1 MKKSRTIIVIS
12 YIMSLMFILS
22 GCQKDASIE
31 VLQEFIITQVQCETY
46 KEAAGDTEVL
56 KKSFE
61 RFFTEETYQ
70 RYLDD
75 VVGYMYPQLYYI
87 TNADQV
93 KIKSV
98 ICKSVTSQ
106 ENGLKTYTFEVNYQ
120 IITVEK
126 EDKKADKIAMSDD
139 TQITIDKN
147 NKIQEVILLNTSDII
162 GKLFLDIK
170 VQ

>member
-22 GCQKDASIE
+22 GCQKDARIE
-31 VLQEFIITQVQCETY
+31 VLQEFILKQVQCETY

-75 VVGYMYPQLYYI
+75 VVGYMYTQLYYV
-87 TNADQV
+87 TNANQV

-106 ENGLKTYTFEVNYQ
+106 EDGLKTYTFEVNYH
-120 IITVEK
+120 IW
-126 EDKKADKIAMSDD
+126 
-139 TQITIDKN
+139 
-147 NKIQEVILLNTSDII
+147 
-162 GKLFLDIK
+162 
-170 VQ
+170 